1 MDFDALVTRFK
12 RGQVYLRKQIHM
24 WLGGQEQGGIS
35 TPRRARAILLFSTEQ
50 GADYGYRDGW
60 RADGFYH
67 YTGEGQSGD
76 MQMVRGNRAIRDH
89 QKDNKAL
96 MLFEGL
102 GSGLYRFEGFMN
114 CVDYCEKDTDAL
126 GNKRR
131 VFVFRLMPIDGIA
144 TVTAA
149 TSVSSAARIHSSAG
163 SSRVTESATAFLDLR
178 PQVVSIVRWFMR
190 DRVDLGRLSEE
201 CVTYDGAGLQ
211 SALQGS
217 LVFED
222 TYVQVP
228 LVSNESDRL
237 EVTPQ
242 VLDCE
247 DSSRTI
253 YQKCIEIVKD
263 YVLARANGFCEL
275 CGHPAPFV
283 ARNGRP
289 YLEVHYIGSAV
300 DYGLSEPNTLIALC
314 PACHREAH
322 HGIDSDLMANRL
334 LKSAMDIETALDRG
348 TLKMVTAAV
357 IHDEEG
363 RILAAQRAHGEF
375 AGFWEFPG
383 GQVKQGETLM
393 RCVVRELS
401 EELALQLEGLA
412 PLLKVDYDY
421 ETFFMRLFSF
431 TCRAKGRAVLRDHTQ
446 IRWIDP
452 GELASLSWVSADETI
467 VAALCDGSGLRDWR
481 KTVRS

>member
-35 TPRRARAILLFSTEQ
+35 TPRRARPILLFSTEQ

-247 DSSRTI
+247 D
-253 YQKCIEIVKD
+253 K
-263 YVLARANGFCEL
+263 L
-275 CGHPAPFV
+275 
-283 ARNGRP
+283 
-289 YLEVHYIGSAV
+289 
-300 DYGLSEPNTLIALC
+300 
-314 PACHREAH
+314 
-322 HGIDSDLMANRL
+322 
-334 LKSAMDIETALDRG
+334 
-348 TLKMVTAAV
+348 
-357 IHDEEG
+357 
-363 RILAAQRAHGEF
+363 
-375 AGFWEFPG
+375 
-383 GQVKQGETLM
+383 
-393 RCVVRELS
+393 
-401 EELALQLEGLA
+401 
-412 PLLKVDYDY
+412 
-421 ETFFMRLFSF
+421 
-431 TCRAKGRAVLRDHTQ
+431 
-446 IRWIDP
+446 
-452 GELASLSWVSADETI
+452 
-467 VAALCDGSGLRDWR
+467 
-481 KTVRS
+481 

>member
-1 MDFDALVTRFK
+1 M
-12 RGQVYLRKQIHM
+12 
-24 WLGGQEQGGIS
+24 
-35 TPRRARAILLFSTEQ
+35 
-50 GADYGYRDGW
+50 
-60 RADGFYH
+60 
-67 YTGEGQSGD
+67 
-76 MQMVRGNRAIRDH
+76 
-89 QKDNKAL
+89 
-96 MLFEGL
+96 
-102 GSGLYRFEGFMN
+102 
-114 CVDYCEKDTDAL
+114 
-126 GNKRR
+126 
-131 VFVFRLMPIDGIA
+131 
-144 TVTAA
+144 
-149 TSVSSAARIHSSAG
+149 
-163 SSRVTESATAFLDLR
+163 
-178 PQVVSIVRWFMR
+178 VSIVRWFMR

-322 HGIDSDLMANRL
+322 HGIDSDLGNRL

-363 RILAAQRAHGEF
+363 RILALKEHTESSQVSGSS
-375 AGFWEFPG
+375 W

-393 RCVVRELS
+393 RCVVRGALS
-401 EELALQLEGLA
+401 EEL
-412 PLLKVDYDY
+412 P
-421 ETFFMRLFSF
+421 S
-431 TCRAKGRAVLRDHTQ
+431 
-446 IRWIDP
+446 
-452 GELASLSWVSADETI
+452 S
-467 VAALCDGSGLRDWR
+467 
-481 KTVRS
+481 